1 MISIL
6 WTLSWSYLTKSVV
19 IMVIDES
26 WLPEIELFF
35 SDFILEHCWEV
46 MLIWSCVSCILAT
59 RHGWEG
65 GLLCSSALLS

>member
-35 SDFILEHCWEV
+35 LILF
-46 MLIWSCVSCILAT
+46 
-59 RHGWEG
+59 
-65 GLLCSSALLS
+65 